1 VSDAAPGQ
9 TQELTSIDGD
19 TTRGVAGNA
28 AIVAAA
34 FVLSR
39 VLGLVREMLIAARF
53 GTGPDY
59 DAYVAAFRIPDLLFL
74 VVMSGAFGSAFIPV
88 FGGLLARGDRAR
100 AWRLANTV
108 LTLALVVLAAAS
120 LLTVLLAGWLIRALV
135 APGLAPPQQELAT
148 DLTRLL
154 LLSPLLLGLGAAGKG
169 MLEAQHAFA
178 VAAFAPVLYNLG
190 IILGALFLAP
200 AYGPF
205 GLAIGVIGG
214 AIGHAGIQFLDLL
227 RRGWRF
233 VPALDLR
240 TEGLDQVGRLMAPR
254 ILGQAAFQINMIVLT
269 NFASRLGERHV
280 SALNYAFQLFMLPHG
295 VLALSLSTV
304 IFPLMAR
311 QFAVGDLPGVRR
323 TLQQALSPLLFL
335 TIPATLGLLLFRT
348 SIVQVLFQFGAF
360 SATSTELVAAAL
372 GYFAPG
378 LVAFAVV
385 EAVTRAFYAMHDTLT
400 PVLAAVVTI
409 AANIALSWL
418 LMPSLGHRGL
428 ALSLSLTTTLEMA
441 ILLLVLRRRLGG
453 FGTGLLGSLARVLA
467 AGALMA
473 AAGWWLAGPLAIATD
488 PATGRSVSQVLAFAY
503 TLAAVAACYFVA
515 AYFLSVP
522 ELQTLFRRIASKRRS
537 TASNAD

>member
-1 VSDAAPGQ
+1 MSDATPGQ
-9 TQELTSIDGD
+9 TRELTTIESS

-39 VLGLVREMLIAARF
+39 VLGLVREILIAARF

-108 LTLALVVLAAAS
+108 LTLALVMLAVAS
-120 LLTVLLAGWLIRALV
+120 LLTFLLAGWLIRTLV

-169 MLEAQHAFA
+169 MLEAQNAFT
-178 VAAFAPVLYNLG
+178 VAALAPVLYNLG

-200 AYGPF
+200 SYGPF

-214 AIGHAGIQFLDLL
+214 ALGHAGIQFLELL

-233 VPALDLR
+233 APTLDLR
-240 TEGLDQVGRLMAPR
+240 TEGLGQVGRLMAPR

-304 IFPLMAR
+304 IFPLMTR
-311 QFAVGDLPGVRR
+311 QFAVGDLHGMRR
-323 TLQQALSPLLFL
+323 TFQQALSPLLFL

-360 SATSTELVAAAL
+360 SASSTELVAAAL

-385 EAVTRAFYAMHDTLT
+385 EAVTRVFYAMHDTLT
-400 PVLAAVVTI
+400 PVLAAVTTI

-428 ALSLSLTTTLEMA
+428 ALSLSLTTTLEMT

-453 FGTGLLGSLARVLA
+453 FGAGLFGSLARMLA
-467 AGALMA
+467 AAAVMALPS
-473 AAGWWLAGPLAIATD
+473 WWLAGPLALATD
-488 PATGRSVSQVLAFAY
+488 PSTGRSPSQLLAFAY
-503 TLAAVAACYFVA
+503 TLAAVAASYFVA
-515 AYFLSVP
+515 ARSLGIAEPHQFLQR
-522 ELQTLFRRIASKRRS
+522 LGGARRTPSS
-537 TASNAD
+537 SPD

>member
-1 VSDAAPGQ
+1 MSDATPGQ
-9 TQELTSIDGD
+9 TQELTSIERD
-19 TTRGVAGNA
+19 TARGVGANA

-39 VLGLVREMLIAARF
+39 MLGLIREILIAARF

-88 FGGLLARGDRAR
+88 FGGLLARGDHAR

-108 LTLALVVLAAAS
+108 LTLALVVLAVAS
-120 LLTVLLAGWLIRALV
+120 LLTFLLAGWLIRTLV
-135 APGLAPPQQELAT
+135 APGLAPPQQDLAA

-169 MLEAQHAFA
+169 MLEAQNAFA

-200 AYGPF
+200 SYGPF

-214 AIGHAGIQFLDLL
+214 ALGHAGIQFLDLL

-233 VPALDLR
+233 VPTLDLR
-240 TEGLDQVGRLMAPR
+240 TEGLGQVGRLMAPR
-254 ILGQAAFQINMIVLT
+254 ILGQAAFQVNMIVMT

-311 QFAVGDLPGVRR
+311 QFAVGDLSGMSR
-323 TLQQALSPLLFL
+323 TFQQALSPLLFL

-372 GYFAPG
+372 GYFALG

-385 EAVTRAFYAMHDTLT
+385 EAVTRVYYAMQDTLT
-400 PVLAAVVTI
+400 PVLAAVTTI

-418 LMPSLGHRGL
+418 LTPSLGHRGL

-441 ILLLVLRRRLGG
+441 ILLLVLRRRLVGL
-453 FGTGLLGSLARVLA
+453 GTGLFGSLARMLA
-467 AGALMA
+467 AGAAMA
-473 AAGWWLAGPLAIATD
+473 LAGWWLAGPLARATD
-488 PATGRSVSQVLAFAY
+488 PTAGRSLSQLLAFAY
-503 TLAAVAACYFVA
+503 TLLTVAACYFVTA
-515 AYFLSVP
+515 RSLGVAEPHQFLQR
-522 ELQTLFRRIASKRRS
+522 LRGRRRTPFSS
-537 TASNAD
+537 PD